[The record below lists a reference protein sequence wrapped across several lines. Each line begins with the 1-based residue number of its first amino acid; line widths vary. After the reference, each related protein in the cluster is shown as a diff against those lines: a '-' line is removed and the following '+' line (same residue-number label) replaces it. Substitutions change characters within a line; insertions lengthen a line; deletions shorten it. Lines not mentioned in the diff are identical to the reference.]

1 MGLRA
6 FAHPTRL
13 WLRAGGADRRLL
25 IVVGMAA
32 DDFPRPD
39 ELLARRKNLA
49 HGGSDDPHGDAG
61 RDEGIENRI
70 AGQADQEAG
79 RDRRT

>member
-25 IVVGMAA
+25 IVVGVPA

-49 HGGSDDPHGDAG
+49 HGGEDDPPGDASG
-61 RDEGIENRI
+61 DEGIE
-70 AGQADQEAG
+70 DS
-79 RDRRT
+79 